1 MKKKILFLF
10 IIIFYSCSF
19 DNKSG
24 IWKNENLASKEDNEI
39 FREFKKLAI
48 TYSPFKKIV
57 KTPNNFEFKVPD
69 LVNAT
74 EWNDIFFSDTNNL
87 LNLKYSN
94 LNKQNFR
101 SKKISRKSIGNYILS
116 ENNNIICSDIN
127 GNIFIFSLIDKKL
140 IYKFNF
146 YKKKFRNLEKKL
158 NLIVENGIIYVSDN
172 IGFLYAY
179 DYKKRRIIW
188 AKNYKIPFRSNLKI
202 SEDKLLASNQNNNL
216 YFFNKYSG

>member
-1 MKKKILFLF
+1 MFLF
-10 IIIFYSCSF
+10 VIIFYSCSF

-24 IWKNENLASKEDNEI
+24 IWKNESLTSKDDNDI

-57 KTPNNFEFKVPD
+57 KTPNNFEFKVPV

-87 LNLKYSN
+87 INLKYSN

-116 ENNNIICSDIN
+116 ENNKLFNNSV
-127 GNIFIFSLIDKKL
+127 FL
-140 IYKFNF
+140 IYFDYTLF
-146 YKKKFRNLEKKL
+146 FQQ
-158 NLIVENGIIYVSDN
+158 D
-172 IGFLYAY
+172 FLY
-179 DYKKRRIIW
+179 
-188 AKNYKIPFRSNLKI
+188 
-202 SEDKLLASNQNNNL
+202 
-216 YFFNKYSG
+216 

>member
-24 IWKNENLASKEDNEI
+24 IWKNNESLTSKDDKDI

-57 KTPNNFEFKVPD
+57 KTPNNFEFKVPV

-87 LNLKYSN
+87 INLKYSN
-94 LNKQNFR
+94 LNKQN
-101 SKKISRKSIGNYILS
+101 L
-116 ENNNIICSDIN
+116 CS
-127 GNIFIFSLIDKKL
+127 S
-140 IYKFNF
+140 
-146 YKKKFRNLEKKL
+146 
-158 NLIVENGIIYVSDN
+158 S
-172 IGFLYAY
+172 A
-179 DYKKRRIIW
+179 
-188 AKNYKIPFRSNLKI
+188 
-202 SEDKLLASNQNNNL
+202 
-216 YFFNKYSG
+216 